1 MSVPAVQQSYP
12 VGPIYIYFHIIVH
25 YVLSQE
31 TGYNS
36 LCYTSGAHCLSTEM
50 QVLSTRLVKNP
61 SRTWAWVSELKKVSR
76 FADTG
81 FWSEFPIS
89 GDKDFLLPPD
99 AGSEPFP
106 REMNLVLSRRQK
118 GRSECPCPLV
128 L

>member
-36 LCYTSGAHCLSTEM
+36 LCYTLGAHCLSTEM

-89 GDKDFLLPPD
+89 GDKDFLLP